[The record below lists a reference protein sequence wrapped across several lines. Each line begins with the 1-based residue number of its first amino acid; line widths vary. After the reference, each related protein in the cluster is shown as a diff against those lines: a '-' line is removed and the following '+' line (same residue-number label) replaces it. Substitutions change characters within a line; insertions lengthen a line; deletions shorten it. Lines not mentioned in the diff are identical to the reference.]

1 MKTESTGDPAAEI
14 NAEAWPAEPPS
25 GAAVRAPGRGRVWP
39 WMASGVV
46 TIVALVAVLL
56 VIHER
61 LGDGSKIPSIAP
73 VTLGSDG
80 VPAQIDGQRV
90 YRIGEQAEWQQ
101 LAGSFL
107 LGVWPEYFAISCPPG
122 YPPVADAA
130 SPDLVAFCAGYQL
143 LPSSARTTGS
153 GGTGG
158 LSSAAAPRGSGV
170 FGPWN
175 GRLVIVRVHTH
186 DPEATECS
194 EVMRAACDMA
204 VVAEEVVWPTV
215 PPVFDGERVFRAAD
229 SATYG
234 TLSRSFLFGGIVAYG
249 DVPTSCEPSDESPA
263 QQRLAPYCRSTS
275 VDGELIAPASSLSAV
290 GSSSVIG
297 GSIVVVRAH
306 VNDPL
311 SAQCPSDVRSLCAG
325 AIVVE
330 SVVWSYNP
338 YTAPY
343 AISSPTPAQV
353 GPSVGP
359 LGPDGVPTS
368 IDGRPVHRGSGNSVL
383 PSAASFLLG
392 GRVARDGSCPT
403 SPPSPNQNGASSSAC
418 SDWAVDGVPVSV
430 VDGISP
436 SLNGSL
442 VVVDVVRSR
451 VLSTCP
457 TTSSSCR
464 SHEVLVV
471 IGLVWEQPSAQR
483 TATPGAS
490 R

>member
-1 MKTESTGDPAAEI
+1 RLAWPRAWRDSGGFSMKTESIGASAAEI
-14 NAEAWPAEPPS
+14 GAETWPTEPPS
-25 GAAVRAPGRGRVWP
+25 GTAVRAPGPRRFWRRIVG
-39 WMASGVV
+39 GLVV
-46 TIVALVAVLL
+46 IVALVATLL
-56 VIHER
+56 VAYGR
-61 LGDGSKIPSIAP
+61 PGDNPKTPSIAP

-90 YRIGEQAEWQQ
+90 YRIGEQTEWQQ

-107 LGVWPEYFAISCPPG
+107 LGAWPDSYRSDCPPSST
-122 YPPVADAA
+122 PVDAA
-130 SPDLVAFCAGYQL
+130 SAALADLVAPCGGYQL
-143 LPSSARTTGS
+143 VARS
-153 GGTGG
+153 VEPLGTGG
-158 LSSAAAPRGSGV
+158 NALAAAPLGSSV
-170 FGPWN
+170 LRPWK
-175 GRLVIVRVHTH
+175 GGLAVVRVHTH
-186 DPEATECS
+186 DPEAAQCNHAKRAECD
-194 EVMRAACDMA
+194 AA
-204 VVAEEVVWPTV
+204 VVAEEVVWPIV
-215 PPVFDGERVFRAAD
+215 PMEFAGERVFRAAD

-234 TLSRSFLFGGIVAYG
+234 TLSHSFLFGGLSVYG
-249 DVPTSCEPSDESPA
+249 IFMA
-263 QQRLAPYCRSTS
+263 S
-275 VDGELIAPASSLSAV
+275 VDGEQVSLASSFNAV
-290 GSSSVIG
+290 EHSIATDGY
-297 GSIVVVRAH
+297 IVVVRAH
-306 VNDPL
+306 FNPPW
-311 SAQCPSDVRSLCAG
+311 AQCPSQIRAECAS

-330 SVVWSYNP
+330 SVVWSYSP

-343 AISSPTPAQV
+343 AIVSPTPAQV

-359 LGPDGVPTS
+359 IGPDGVPTS
-368 IDGRPVHRGSGNSVL
+368 IDGRPVYRGSGNSVL
-383 PSAASFLLG
+383 TSAAAFLLG

-403 SPPSPNQNGASSSAC
+403 SPPSPNQDGASSSAC

-436 SLNGSL
+436 SLDGSL

-457 TTSSSCR
+457 TTSSCG